1 MKSNLDNLFFGVS
14 QIMTGMEELTIKVIG
29 FVQQKIQ
36 KIIGQCGVGIKQ
48 LLDQNRLEQELCL
61 YNENNQLI

>member
-1 MKSNLDNLFFGVS
+1 
-14 QIMTGMEELTIKVIG
+14 MEELTIKVIG